1 MALVN
6 SFEIINL
13 LSKNELGLINGG
25 KFDATETNT
34 LSKISIDTDYDFS
47 EKLEQVET
55 CLTA

>member
-13 LSKNELGLINGG
+13 LSKNQLGLINGG
-25 KFDATETNT
+25 NKDAVEIT
-34 LSKISIDTDYDFS
+34 LTTKINLDYDYDFS
-47 EKLEQVET
+47 EKLAETET

>member
-25 KFDATETNT
+25 KFDATETSLLT
-34 LSKISIDTDYDFS
+34 KIIIDTDYDFS
-47 EKLEQVET
+47 EKLEQMESS
-55 CLTA
+55 LLA